1 MFQLEN
7 TLDSFST
14 DAYICI
20 RIVSL
25 PFYHFSL
32 EITHT
37 FIVIRQKKRK
47 RWWEIQL
54 EAMLGSSPFNASQ
67 IELNMLS
74 LRIDYFWNRSL
85 STTSLV
91 ICCSLVSVFLLLF
104 FFARELDFHIS
115 KRQLGKSNQ
124 NPNETE
130 VHIMIIAIWRNACQ
144 RYTFK
149 LSFHIQSVYKVYNTS
164 NDFVRFYMWKWL
176 VYDCHILYIFA
187 FRYAV
192 ETSLS

>member
-1 MFQLEN
+1 MFQLKN

-104 FFARELDFHIS
+104 FFRSRIGFSHIKKATGEVKPES
-115 KRQLGKSNQ
+115 KWNRSTHHDYSDL
-124 NPNETE
+124 TE
-130 VHIMIIAIWRNACQ
+130 CVPKIH
-144 RYTFK
+144 F
-149 LSFHIQSVYKVYNTS
+149 
-164 NDFVRFYMWKWL
+164 
-176 VYDCHILYIFA
+176 
-187 FRYAV
+187 
-192 ETSLS
+192 